1 MGALNNLI
9 PFSLI
14 FWGQTR
20 ITGGLAAIL
29 NATTPLF
36 TVVLAHFMTTDER
49 MTPNRLGGVLLGV
62 AGVVVLIGPAVL
74 HELGLQ
80 LLAQIAV
87 LGAALSYAL
96 AGIFGRRFRDVPP
109 LVSAAGQVSATT
121 IMMLPVV
128 LCLGAPWSVPLP
140 GPWTWAAILGL
151 ALLSTALA
159 YLIYFRLLASAGA
172 TNLLLV
178 TFLIP
183 VSAIVLGASLLGER
197 LEPRHFGGM
206 ALIGLGLAAID
217 GRPLRLLRRRA
228 CRSGP
233 NPPALATG
241 RRSRSASHAWISWRR
256 IARPT
261 HRAFCPCDKPD
272 LRPSSGGRAWA
283 EMEARAHACVGP
295 RRACPRTGGRAGTG
309 ERCSMRV
316 LLIFCH
322 PLEHS

>member
-1 MGALNNLI
+1 MHMPGDGIGRTMGPLEWALLIALSVLWGGTFVFAEVALDEVHPLTLVLARVSIAAGALMLAVYATGQRMPRSTALWGAFFGMGALNNLI

-36 TVVLAHFMTTDER
+36 TVVLAHFMTADER

-62 AGVVVLIGPAVL
+62 AGVVVLIGPAAL

-96 AGIFGRRFRDVPP
+96 AGIFGRRFRDLPP

-128 LCLGAPWSVPLP
+128 LWLGAPWRVPLP

-183 VSAIVLGASLLGER
+183 VSAIVLGASLLGEE

-206 ALIGLGLAAID
+206 ALIGFGLAAID

-228 CRSGP
+228 
-233 NPPALATG
+233 
-241 RRSRSASHAWISWRR
+241 SRSAPAPSPAS
-256 IARPT
+256 
-261 HRAFCPCDKPD
+261 KP
-272 LRPSSGGRAWA
+272 P
-283 EMEARAHACVGP
+283 
-295 RRACPRTGGRAGTG
+295 
-309 ERCSMRV
+309 
-316 LLIFCH
+316 
-322 PLEHS
+322 